1 MSSVKIHKVNKRRE
15 GMSKTNDL
23 YTMMRLSYEQAVDDY
38 NCKNLD
44 SVLTA
49 YKKYHIINV
58 GMGSGDPQGE
68 ILNFYDDDNRQES
81 MV

>member
-1 MSSVKIHKVNKRRE
+1 
-15 GMSKTNDL
+15 MSKSNNL

-38 NCKNLD
+38 NDKKVD
-44 SVLTA
+44 SVLSA

-68 ILNFYDDDNRQES
+68 ILNFYDEDNSRES
-81 MV
+81 MIWKL